1 VPVVSGFDI
10 GAAAWVLVY
19 DYRDEG
25 QQVLDGAFGET
36 DLEQSAGWTPV
47 PILLRMVSLS
57 KAPAE
62 LLREAERILL
72 GQRDDLPRISSAS
85 SLTGGLVCHAALDL
99 LLDRPVRRIIAID
112 LEEAVRPP
120 GGLRRAGRRMVA
132 LYSLRR
138 HLRQREREG
147 RVGVFSP
154 LEDEAFK
161 DLQAYMEERTYE
173 AGSVIVRQGD
183 PADEFFVVVEGRVH
197 VEYEERGDDGSP
209 TEYTVIADLGPGDYF
224 GEMALLADT
233 PRSAS
238 VVVAERC
245 RVLVLSRGAFEI
257 YLEESGPAAAKVR
270 GEALARLTE
279 NRATIAC

>member
-1 VPVVSGFDI
+1 
-10 GAAAWVLVY
+10 
-19 DYRDEG
+19 
-25 QQVLDGAFGET
+25 
-36 DLEQSAGWTPV
+36 
-47 PILLRMVSLS
+47 
-57 KAPAE
+57 
-62 LLREAERILL
+62 
-72 GQRDDLPRISSAS
+72 
-85 SLTGGLVCHAALDL
+85 
-99 LLDRPVRRIIAID
+99 
-112 LEEAVRPP
+112 
-120 GGLRRAGRRMVA
+120 MVA

-183 PADEFFVVVEGRVH
+183 PADEFFVVAEGRVH

-270 GEALARLTE
+270 GEALTRLTE
-279 NRATIAC
+279 NRATIGC